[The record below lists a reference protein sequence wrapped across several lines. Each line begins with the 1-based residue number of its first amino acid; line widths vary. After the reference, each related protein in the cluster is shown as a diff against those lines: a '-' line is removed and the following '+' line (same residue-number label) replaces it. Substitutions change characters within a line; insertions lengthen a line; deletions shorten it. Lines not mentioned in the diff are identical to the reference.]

1 MGFLSEA
8 NNIIQTVKQNQRE
21 IAKMKQELRLA
32 CNRALDTESNED
44 CRAFSEIYHRWQEK
58 FASLPL
64 LFSEFPEVIMFDR
77 QIEDVNKMLADW
89 QRYLLPEFWA
99 RLTAAV

>member
-1 MGFLSEA
+1 MSFLNEA
-8 NNIIQTVKQNQRE
+8 NNIIKTVKQNQRE
-21 IAKMKQELRLA
+21 IAEMKQALRRA

-44 CRAFSEIYHRWQEK
+44 CRAFSEIYHRWQDK

-89 QRYLLPEFWA
+89 KRYLLLEFWA
-99 RLTAAV
+99 RLTAAI